1 MGLLGCLLGCW
12 VVDLVSRMRSKR
24 LKVRINR
31 RLRIFGRLSGRK
43 DRSMLLSNVSSRNRV
58 SDRKTMIDKNVWKR
72 WGNVCWLVRGSR
84 VPSKSKKNSRMFKSR
99 NSDRSRSRCSWN
111 QVRSSSRWKRV
122 GRYWYRRKVMARW
135 IGR

>member
-1 MGLLGCLLGCW
+1 M
-12 VVDLVSRMRSKR
+12 VDLVSRMRSKR

-72 WGNVCWLVRGSR
+72 
-84 VPSKSKKNSRMFKSR
+84 
-99 NSDRSRSRCSWN
+99 
-111 QVRSSSRWKRV
+111 
-122 GRYWYRRKVMARW
+122 
-135 IGR
+135 